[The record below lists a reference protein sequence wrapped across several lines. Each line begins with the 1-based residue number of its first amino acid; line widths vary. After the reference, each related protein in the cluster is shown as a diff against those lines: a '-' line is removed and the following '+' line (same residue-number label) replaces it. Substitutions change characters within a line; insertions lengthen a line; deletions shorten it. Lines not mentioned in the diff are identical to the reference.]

1 MEFSYLQWFFLAV
14 IFIWSGFVRSGF
26 GFGGALFTLPF
37 LLLVHDDPLFF
48 LPIIGLH
55 LLFFAP
61 LTLIQ
66 NSKKKLTSTIGSS
79 EVKVNWAFL
88 KFAISVMII
97 PKIIGVI
104 GLISLPQDI
113 INTLIFMLILIYS
126 ITYIIKKPFQ
136 SSSNVSDI
144 ILLILGGYVSGNSLI
159 GGPMIVAVAL
169 RRIPPFEF
177 RQTLFVL
184 WIFLVMVKMTAF
196 VIANVPIFYDAAVL
210 LLPFA
215 WLGHISG
222 NRLHRYI
229 LSKDISSI
237 QQTIGLALLVSA
249 LIGLIKIY
257 F

>member
-1 MEFSYLQWFFLAV
+1 MEFSYLQWFLLAV

-66 NSKKKLTSTIGSS
+66 NSNKKLTSTIGSS

-88 KFAISVMII
+88 KFAIGVMII
-97 PKIIGVI
+97 PKIIGVV
-104 GLISLPQDI
+104 GLISLPQDV
-113 INTLIFMLILIYS
+113 INTFIFILILIYS

-144 ILLILGGYVSGNSLI
+144 KLLILGG
-159 GGPMIVAVAL
+159 
-169 RRIPPFEF
+169 
-177 RQTLFVL
+177 
-184 WIFLVMVKMTAF
+184 
-196 VIANVPIFYDAAVL
+196 
-210 LLPFA
+210 
-215 WLGHISG
+215 
-222 NRLHRYI
+222 
-229 LSKDISSI
+229 
-237 QQTIGLALLVSA
+237 
-249 LIGLIKIY
+249 
-257 F
+257 